1 MTFNQQVYFIQIQ
14 GGIIYV
20 VDLVPHILWMF
31 RGNDM
36 TVMNRYMYEKYEI
49 CLQQFKFGKMLAVNF
64 FYSFYNISG
73 PFLTFL
79 KTLGIM
85 IGHF

>member
-1 MTFNQQVYFIQIQ
+1 M
-14 GGIIYV
+14 

-36 TVMNRYMYEKYEI
+36 TVMNRYMSEKYEI
-49 CLQQFKFGKMLAVNF
+49 GLQQFKFGKMLAVNF
-64 FYSFYNISG
+64 LYSFYNIPKLTG